1 MAQYHNIERNAR
13 RTYRRRMNAGEW
25 FSAIVI
31 IGALGAIGYWQ
42 AWPKLTSVST
52 QPAAQPQATRAPA
65 LPTMADAARQ
75 EAQQA
80 APNTAQEN
88 LPVATPQANQPA
100 AAAPQAADPAS
111 FSPQDLGNVPLP
123 TPTSG
128 LTQEQ
133 QDASAAAS
141 EMADLA
147 NAQAGLT
154 PAQLETKV
162 HDACWNAGGC
172 GVVTK

>member
-1 MAQYHNIERNAR
+1 MASYHGAPRQ
-13 RTYRRRMNAGEW
+13 RTRRRMNAGEW
-25 FSAIVI
+25 LSAIVI

-42 AWPKLTSVST
+42 AWPKLTTVSA
-52 QPAAQPQATRAPA
+52 PAAQQQATRVPA

-80 APNTAQEN
+80 APNTAVET
-88 LPVATPQANQPA
+88 LPIATPQANQP

-111 FSPQDLGNVPLP
+111 FSPQDLGNAPLP
-123 TPTSG
+123 TPTSA
-128 LTQEQ
+128 LPPEQ
-133 QDASAAAS
+133 QQAAAEAS

-172 GVVTK
+172 GVAK

>member
-1 MAQYHNIERNAR
+1 MAHYHNMERNPR

-25 FSAIVI
+25 LMALVVF
-31 IGALGAIGYWQ
+31 GALGAIAYWQ
-42 AWPKLTSVST
+42 VWPKLTTVA
-52 QPAAQPQATRAPA
+52 PAAQQAA
-65 LPTMADAARQ
+65 PTMRPQPTMSAPARQ

-80 APNTAQEN
+80 APDTAAET
-88 LPVATPQANQPA
+88 LPIATPQANQPA
-100 AAAPQAADPAS
+100 AAPPQAADPAS
-111 FSPQDLGNVPLP
+111 YSPQDLGNAPLP

-128 LTQEQ
+128 LTPEQ
-133 QDASAAAS
+133 QQAAAEAS

-172 GVVTK
+172 GVAK

>member
-1 MAQYHNIERNAR
+1 MTQYDDEWRGAPR
-13 RTYRRRMNAGEW
+13 QRTYRRRMNAGEW

-31 IGALGAIGYWQ
+31 IGALGVIGYWQ
-42 AWPKLTSVST
+42 AWPKLTSVTT

-75 EAQQA
+75 EAQHA
-80 APNTAQEN
+80 APQTAQEN

-100 AAAPQAADPAS
+100 VAPQAADPAS
-111 FSPQDLGNVPLP
+111 FSPQDLGNAPLP
-123 TPTSG
+123 TPTSA
-128 LTQEQ
+128 LPPEQ
-133 QDASAAAS
+133 QQAAAEAS

-172 GVVTK
+172 GVAK

>member
-1 MAQYHNIERNAR
+1 MTQYEYDQPHL
-13 RTYRRRMNAGEW
+13 YRRRMNAGEKI
-25 FSAIVI
+25 AAVVVAAV
-31 IGALGAIGYWQ
+31 ALWIGYSVML
-42 AWPKLTSVST
+42 PRLTSA
-52 QPAAQPQATRAPA
+52 PAAQQSQPTSAPA

>member
-1 MAQYHNIERNAR
+1 MTQYEYDQPRL
-13 RTYRRRMNAGEW
+13 YRRRMNAGEKI
-25 FSAIVI
+25 AAVVVAAV
-31 IGALGAIGYWQ
+31 ALWIGYSVMLPQ
-42 AWPKLTSVST
+42 LTT
-52 QPAAQPQATRAPA
+52 APAAQAQPTARVY
-65 LPTMADAARQ
+65 PTMAPEMRATAA
-75 EAQQA
+75 QA
-80 APNTAQEN
+80 APNTAVET
-88 LPVATPQANQPA
+88 LPIATPQANQP

-172 GVVTK
+172 GVVAK

>member
-25 FSAIVI
+25 LCALVI
-31 IGALGAIGYWQ
+31 IAALTTIGYWQ
-42 AWPKLTSVST
+42 VWPKLTTVSA
-52 QPAAQPQATRAPA
+52 PAAQQQATRAPA

-80 APNTAQEN
+80 APNTAVET
-88 LPVATPQANQPA
+88 LPIATPQANQPA
-100 AAAPQAADPAS
+100 VAPQAADPAS
-111 FSPQDLGNVPLP
+111 FSPQDLGSAPLP
-123 TPTSG
+123 TPTSA
-128 LTQEQ
+128 LPPEQ
-133 QDASAAAS
+133 QQAAAEAS

-162 HDACWNAGGC
+162 HDACWTAGGC
-172 GVVTK
+172 GVAK